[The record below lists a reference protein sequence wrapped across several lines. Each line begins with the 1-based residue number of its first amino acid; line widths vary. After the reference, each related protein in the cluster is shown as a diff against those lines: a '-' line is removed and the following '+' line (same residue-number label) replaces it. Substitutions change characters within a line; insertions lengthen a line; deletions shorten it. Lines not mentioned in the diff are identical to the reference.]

1 MADKNAASERDPVV
15 RDPVARDPVTGRT
28 TTGHEWDGLRELN
41 TPLPKW
47 WFWTFVA
54 TVVWGIGYAIAY
66 PSVPWINGYFHGVLG
81 YSQRDVVTAEV
92 RALAARRAGVMDKL
106 KTVPLAEVKNDQ
118 ALYAVAMTAGRLT
131 FAENCQACHGAGGAG
146 RPGYPVL
153 AGDAWIW
160 GGSLDAIQ
168 QTVTFGIRNA
178 HPESRT
184 SQMPR
189 FGADAILKP
198 EEIEQVTDFVMTLYK
213 PTAPVAAGA
222 AKGAT
227 VYAENCAACHGD
239 KGEGK
244 RDIGASAL
252 RSGVHLFG
260 DSREAVRAQIVNPR
274 QGVMPN
280 WNVRLDEATI
290 RAVTLYVHGLGGG
303 E

>member
-1 MADKNAASERDPVV
+1 MASNNAPHDTPTGAGDTE
-15 RDPVARDPVTGRT
+15 RDPVTGRT
-28 TTGHEWDGLRELN
+28 TTGHEWDGLKELS

-54 TVVWGIGYAIAY
+54 TVIWGIGYAVVY
-66 PSVPWINGYFHGVLG
+66 PSVPWINTYYPGLIG
-81 YSQRDVVTAEV
+81 YSQRATVTAEV
-92 RALAARRAGVMDKL
+92 KALEARRSAVMDKL
-106 KTVPLAEVKNDQ
+106 RSVPLSEVKKDE

-146 RPGYPVL
+146 RPGFPAL

-160 GGSLDAIQ
+160 GGSMAAIQ
-168 QTVTFGIRNA
+168 QTITYGIRNA
-178 HPESRT
+178 HPESRV

-189 FGADAILKP
+189 YGADGLLK
-198 EEIEQVTDFVMTLYK
+198 EAEIDAVTDFVMTLYK
-213 PTAPVAAGA
+213 PDAAAGAGA

-227 VYAENCAACHGD
+227 IYAENCAACHGD

-244 RDIGASAL
+244 RDIGAPML
-252 RSGVHLFG
+252 RSSVHLYG
-260 DSREAVRAQIVNPR
+260 DTRTAVRAQISNPK

-280 WNVRLDEATI
+280 WNTRLDEATI